1 MARMGTSNL
10 TLAGRLWPTSS
21 LNWTRTILLAI
32 IGSMIVAISAQ
43 VSVPMMPVPMTLQT
57 LAVLAVG
64 AAYGARLGAVTLA
77 LYTLEGAA
85 GLPVFANFQAG
96 LFLPTGEIIATGG
109 FIIGFIVAAALVG
122 HLVEKG
128 WGANIVKLC
137 GAMLLGA
144 VIIYVPGLIWLV
156 GWLIV
161 MKGMV
166 ITSAVPVA
174 FSSGVL
180 PFIIGDIVKAILA
193 ALAFPAA
200 FSLLDRR

>member
-77 LYTLEGAA
+77 LYALEGAA

-200 FSLLDRR
+200 FSLLGRR